1 MDFETV
7 FSNFRGCAIVLIS
20 QKTTSANVVAAQSA
34 ALQQVCLSRG
44 CIFWFPAHL
53 TALFPMST
61 FRRLQL
67 EVDGMRT
74 SWRASRGAHQRCRRF
89 LHQISSV
96 PVTVFRIKEMEP
108 RESNHGIWHALYRS
122 MYIYFMYMVVQ
133 WGWRWRDLS
142 GSFFST

>member
-1 MDFETV
+1 M
-7 FSNFRGCAIVLIS
+7 LIS

-122 MYIYFMYMVVQ
+122 MYIYVYGCTVGVEVEGSQ
-133 WGWRWRDLS
+133 WVFLFHLS
-142 GSFFST
+142 FNPLEEPLFKPQ